1 MFKTTLGATLALKFS
16 LGSYVCEAMS
26 SFIKN
31 LKHAVKVHHP
41 VWNLSM
47 KMLLPLKLHK
57 PKKMLVLSSISKMR
71 GSHVYTV
78 TEAMSTQGQTDESSF
93 ALTVL

>member
-1 MFKTTLGATLALKFS
+1 
-16 LGSYVCEAMS
+16 
-26 SFIKN
+26 
-31 LKHAVKVHHP
+31 
-41 VWNLSM
+41 M
-47 KMLLPLKLHK
+47 KMLLPLKLHP

-78 TEAMSTQGQTDESSF
+78 TETMSTQGQTDESSF